1 MNDITLS
8 EARNLAVNALNRL
21 ADEQNLGD
29 LMIID
34 EAIVETTTAWYFPY
48 DATAFVLRGDVSSA
62 LAGNLPVKVSRDG
75 AATTYEAPP
84 ATNRD

>member
-1 MNDITLS
+1 VNDITLS

-34 EAIVETTTAWYFPY
+34 EAIVETTTARYFPY
-48 DATAFVLRGDVSSA
+48 DATAFVLRGDVSST